1 MIDWNVLYKI
11 SLGLYV
17 LAAKDNDRPVGCIV
31 DAVMVAA
38 NKPCALAISCNNASF
53 TKQCIEKNKNFVLS
67 VLPKDIAPEVIAN
80 FGFRSSKNTNKW
92 DLVKSSDFAG
102 LPVLDNAIAYISA
115 RVVHQYAMDSN
126 TIFIAEITD
135 TKHNREVEPLLYQDY
150 RGEFKDKVLQSFK
163 NINEEKKMAKQW
175 VCTVCNYVY
184 DGDVPFEKLDDE
196 DILKNIEENDTEEI
210 KEQKLSVEELASCVM
225 HSGRYIPA
233 YPVFY
238 TEAPFVRS
246 SCRKR
251 KRVHRL

>member
-17 LAAKDNDRPVGCIV
+17 LGAKDNDRPVGCII

-184 DGDVPFEKLDDE
+184 DGDVPFEKLDDDYICPICGVDKSFFE
-196 DILKNIEENDTEEI
+196 LRDIE
-210 KEQKLSVEELASCVM
+210 
-225 HSGRYIPA
+225 
-233 YPVFY
+233 
-238 TEAPFVRS
+238 
-246 SCRKR
+246 
-251 KRVHRL
+251 